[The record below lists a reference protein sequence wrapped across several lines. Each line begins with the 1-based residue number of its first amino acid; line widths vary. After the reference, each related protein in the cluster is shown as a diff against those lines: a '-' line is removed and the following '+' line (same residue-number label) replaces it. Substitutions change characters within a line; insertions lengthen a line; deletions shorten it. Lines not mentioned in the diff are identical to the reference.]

1 MAVDGRTPAFQE
13 LAAPFLGRLKE
24 ERESAGK
31 GADELAAACGIA
43 PEWYGHIEAG
53 RVLPTLAEFERLRAA
68 LGDIPAERLYGMSL
82 LNAIGALG
90 RGQVDFAKFYGDL
103 QQTAHLLASRDEVRW
118 MERDVAPDRSVDVF
132 VNMSCGTQ
140 DVPHLLMNT
149 YSVLEALGISFVAA
163 AGRVTCCGTYYRN
176 AGNPEGGY
184 RMHDASVARR
194 LKWGARTTVHWCTS
208 CEQTFTD
215 GTRRA
220 ELREPNAPR
229 MRDVQ
234 LLTYLDEV
242 LREREGR
249 IPWKAPVA
257 ARVLIGRVDIGPTIR
272 IASDRA
278 AELLARIPG
287 AEVVGFLDLGD
298 PQRQSM
304 PKTPEDV
311 RARREELA
319 EQVRSR
325 GANTISFS
333 HFSTQRILNHFASD
347 AVAIRNP
354 ISILAEALG
363 CEHPDRHQAAI
374 RLGDVDAVVDQLR
387 PIWSSWDMSE
397 DDARRIAT
405 RLVDPVYAEGPTQ
418 HACGGGGRCGEQL
431 IDVDVLAGTV
441 RRH

>member
-1 MAVDGRTPAFQE
+1 MTVQTRTPAFQE
-13 LAAPFLGRLKE
+13 LAAPFLGRLRE
-24 ERESAGK
+24 EREAVGKSAN
-31 GADELAAACGIA
+31 ELAAESSIA
-43 PEWYGHIEAG
+43 PEWYAHIEAG

-68 LGDIPAERLYGMSL
+68 LEDIPGERLYEMSL
-82 LNAIGALG
+82 LNAIGALN
-90 RGQVDFAKFYGDL
+90 RGKVDFAQFYGEL
-103 QQTAHLLASRDEVRW
+103 QQNAHLLASRDEVRW
-118 MERDVAPDRSVDVF
+118 MERDAPPDRSVDVF

-140 DVPHLLMNT
+140 DVPHVLMDT
-149 YSVLEALGISFVAA
+149 YSVLEALGISFAAA

-184 RMHDASVARR
+184 RMHDAAVARR
-194 LKWGARTTVHWCTS
+194 VKWGARTTVHWCTS

-220 ELREPNAPR
+220 ELHAPEGPR

-287 AEVVGFLDLGD
+287 VEVVGFLDLGD
-298 PQRQSM
+298 PQRLAM
-304 PKTPEDV
+304 PKTSEGV

-319 EQVRSR
+319 QQVRSL
-325 GANTISFS
+325 GADTISFS

-347 AVAIRNP
+347 AVAVRNAV
-354 ISILAEALG
+354 SILAEALG
-363 CEHPDRHQAAI
+363 CGHPDRHQAAI
-374 RLGDVDAVVDQLR
+374 RLGDVDQVVEQLR
-387 PIWSSWDMSE
+387 PVWSSWDMKE
-397 DDARRIAT
+397 DDARRVAS
-405 RLVDPVYAEGPTQ
+405 RLIDPMYADGPTS
-418 HACGGGGRCGEQL
+418 HSCGGGGRCNEQL
-431 IDVDVLAGTV
+431 IEVDVLAGTV
-441 RRH
+441 RRR